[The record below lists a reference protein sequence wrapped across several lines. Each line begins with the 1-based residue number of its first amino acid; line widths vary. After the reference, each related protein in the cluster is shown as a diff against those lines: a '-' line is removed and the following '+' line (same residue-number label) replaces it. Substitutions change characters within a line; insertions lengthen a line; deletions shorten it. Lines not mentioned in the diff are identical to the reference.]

1 MLRHASILVRFQGSL
16 CPRRLSGAFLQ
27 RSLGCYPHL
36 FNHSA
41 AAPGSVCLDRCA
53 LGVVRHQRLL
63 SARRVALLPRAGR
76 RMRSHRSLRRF
87 RIVPRNAGTVS
98 VRTDANG
105 ANKRENTPTPRR
117 ESHRSGGGN
126 QNLSRP
132 ASSWY
137 IIFPGSM
144 SHQYYLLSCRC
155 TGDVVC

>member
-1 MLRHASILVRFQGSL
+1 M
-16 CPRRLSGAFLQ
+16 
-27 RSLGCYPHL
+27 
-36 FNHSA
+36 
-41 AAPGSVCLDRCA
+41 
-53 LGVVRHQRLL
+53 VRHQRLL

-87 RIVPRNAGTVS
+87 QIVPRNAGTVS

-144 SHQYYLLSCRC
+144 SHQYYYSVKRD
-155 TGDVVC
+155 TGIW